1 MKRKIYKPVEK
12 GTISVAMVK
21 EALQGAIEMGHG
33 PTDLLRMAG
42 LPEHLLDDP
51 RARVSVDE
59 YARLW
64 RQIAVVLDDEF
75 FAMDPR
81 RMRDGSFAFFCRTA
95 MMQPTVG
102 EGVALGLEFLAL
114 IFEHKKG
121 KLVRRDSVA
130 EIVLVD
136 EPKEPARAFS
146 YFTYWLFVHGLAC
159 WLACRRIPII
169 AAESRCAAP
178 EYTDDYRVMFSESLL
193 FNKKRTRIVFAA
205 DCLDLPIKRTEEELA
220 DFLALAPANILVRY
234 RDPNSLTGRIRR
246 LFTEVSPEQWPDLTQ
261 LAHQLHMSSSTLRR
275 RLQEEGQSFQS
286 IKDSLRKEWAVE
298 WLAREDVSFE
308 DVAEHLGFSDVS
320 SFYKAFRKWTGTQ
333 PGHYRSLILEEQ
345 R

>member
-1 MKRKIYKPVEK
+1 MKKKIYTSVEK

-21 EALQGAIEMGHG
+21 EAIQGALALGHDA
-33 PTDLLRMAG
+33 PSLLRMAG
-42 LPEHLLDDP
+42 LPETLLGDAQ
-51 RARVSVDE
+51 ARVTVDE
-59 YARLW
+59 YAHFW
-64 RQIAVVLDDEF
+64 RQIALLLDDEF

-81 RMRDGSFAFFCRTA
+81 RMRSGSFDFFCRAA
-95 MMQPTVG
+95 MLQPTVG
-102 EGVALGLEFLAL
+102 DGVGLGLEFLAL
-114 IFEHKKG
+114 VFEHKKG
-121 KLVRRDSVA
+121 SLVRHGSVA

-136 EPKEPARAFS
+136 EPEVPARAFS

-159 WLACRRIPII
+159 WLASRRIPII
-169 AAESRCAAP
+169 AAELRCAAP
-178 EYTDDYRVMFSESLL
+178 DYTDDYRVMFTESLL

-220 DFLALAPANILVRY
+220 HFLALAPANILVRY

-246 LFTEVSPEQWPDLTQ
+246 LFTEIPPEHWPDLTQ

-275 RLQEEGQSFQS
+275 RLQEEGQSFQA

-308 DVAEHLGFSDVS
+308 EVAEHLGFSDVS

-345 R
+345 C